1 MRGTGW
7 LALGACLVLLGCSQT
22 AAAPSAA
29 QSVSPSASAS
39 TAPASID
46 SPPPSPSPEPSPPES
61 AAPTEPS
68 VPVVDIG
75 SDSFA
80 RVVTNDLRVRSKP
93 GVSDDSKKL
102 EPLLQSGDLLL
113 VLDGPVRAS
122 GYDWYQVQPVESF
135 NAANESSLFGWV
147 AAAGKDGE
155 LWIRRAKIE
164 CPPLPTELSEIVSAR
179 WIDAK
184 VVEMMC
190 FGDHNISFVARL
202 VTPSEWCGLV
212 EWPAVEPEWMG
223 ECTTAPN
230 YLVGL
235 DDDERELALH
245 PAWSPDVD
253 LSFAPEVEA
262 PPEDWPMVLVSGR
275 FDHPQ
280 AINCHS
286 SGESPDTP
294 VRDRALTVLSCRTQF
309 VVTSL
314 REFDGEG
321 P

>member
-1 MRGTGW
+1 M
-7 LALGACLVLLGCSQT
+7 LLGCSQT

-29 QSVSPSASAS
+29 LSVSPSASAS
-39 TAPASID
+39 ITPAPID
-46 SPPPSPSPEPSPPES
+46 SPPPSPSPEPSPSVS
-61 AAPTEPS
+61 AAPTEPVVPS
-68 VPVVDIG
+68 VNIG

-80 RVVTNDLRVRSKP
+80 RVIVNDLRVRSKP

-102 EPLLQSGDLLL
+102 EPLLQSGEVLL
-113 VLDGPVRAS
+113 VLDGPVQAS
-122 GYDWYQVQPVESF
+122 GYDWYQVQPVNSF

-155 LWIRRAKIE
+155 PWLKRHRVD
-164 CPPLPTELSEIVSAR
+164 CPPLPTDLSEIVSVK
-179 WIDAK
+179 WVDAK

-190 FGDHNISFVARL
+190 FGDHKITFVARL
-202 VTPSEWCGLV
+202 VTPSEWCGLG

-230 YLVGL
+230 YLVGPR
-235 DDDERELALH
+235 DDEGEMALH
-245 PAWSPDVD
+245 PAWAPDVD
-253 LSFAPEVEA
+253 LSFAPEVDA

-275 FDHPQ
+275 FDHAG
-280 AINCHS
+280 AIGCRS
-286 SGESPDTP
+286 PGESPGTP
-294 VRDRALTVLSCRTQF
+294 SIDPALTVLTCRTQF

-314 REFDGEG
+314 QELDGEG

>member
-1 MRGTGW
+1 MRRTIC
-7 LALGACLVLLGCSQT
+7 LALGACLVLLGCNPA

-29 QSVSPSASAS
+29 PPSPSAAI
-39 TAPASID
+39 TPAPTD
-46 SPPPSPSPEPSPPES
+46 SPPPSRSPEPLPSVS
-61 AAPTEPS
+61 AAPTEPI
-68 VPVVDIG
+68 VPTVNIG

-80 RVVTNDLRVRSKP
+80 RVLVDDLRVRSKP

-102 EPLLQSGDLLL
+102 EPLLQRGEVLL

-122 GYDWYQVQPVESF
+122 GYDWYQVQPVNSY

-155 LWIRRAKIE
+155 PWLKRHRVE
-164 CPPLPTELSEIVSAR
+164 CPPLPTDLSEIVSVK

-184 VVEMMC
+184 VVQMMC
-190 FGDHNISFVARL
+190 FGDHEITFLARL
-202 VTPSEWCGLV
+202 VTPSEWCGLG
-212 EWPAVEPEWMG
+212 EWPAVEPAWMG

-230 YLVGL
+230 YLVGV
-235 DDDERELALH
+235 DDDEGEMALH
-245 PAWSPDVD
+245 PAWAPDVD
-253 LSFAPEVEA
+253 LSFAPEVES
-262 PPEDWPMVLVSGR
+262 PPEAWPMVAVSGR
-275 FDHPQ
+275 FDHAA
-280 AINCHS
+280 AIGCHS
-286 SGESPDTP
+286 PGDEMDTP
-294 VRDRALTVLSCRTQF
+294 SIDPALTVLMCRTQF